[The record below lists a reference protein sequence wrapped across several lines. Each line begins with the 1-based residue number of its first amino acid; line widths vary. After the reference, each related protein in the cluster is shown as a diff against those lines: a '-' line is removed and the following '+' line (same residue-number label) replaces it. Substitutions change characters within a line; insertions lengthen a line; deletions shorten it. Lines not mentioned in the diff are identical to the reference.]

1 MAELIEQ
8 VANRQPLVLV
18 LEDLHW
24 ADEMSLRL
32 LAFVSRRIPAWT
44 ALLVATARE
53 DELADASMA
62 RRTVEELSHASGAVP
77 AVLSPLSRS
86 DTALLVRALA
96 RVGSDALTVAQ
107 VEERIWAMSEGN
119 PFVAVEA
126 MRALDQASL
135 SDGARDEGA
144 AVSLPASV
152 RDLVVRRLD
161 RLSARSQQV
170 AAVAAVIGRRFDFT
184 LLHSAS
190 GMEER
195 DAAEAVDEMVRHHV
209 LQAVGNHLDF
219 THDRV
224 RDVAYGR
231 LLSPRRRL
239 LHRAVAEALETAGS
253 GPGHATGVPPR
264 DRVGEQIEQLAHHA
278 LRGELW
284 EKAVDYLR
292 QAGTKAA
299 ARSALHDARVCFVQA
314 LDALE
319 LLPESRTNLEQAFE
333 IRLELRPVLIQLGEY
348 RQALERLREAEAL
361 AERLNDDHRRG
372 RVGAFMTNIHS
383 RLDEPDEALVSGRR
397 ALEIAGRLGDLR
409 LRILATTYLAQAYYY
424 RGEYTRV
431 VELATDNLAALPLD
445 WVYEFFGSSQPP
457 SVNDRFRLL
466 VSLAH
471 LGRFAEAAV
480 HEAEAIRLAGPT
492 RHAYTVGLA
501 YHAAGTLHLVKGD
514 WATAHALI
522 ERQIAVLRTGNIVG
536 ELPTALAYSARALAY
551 LGDATGGAQPA
562 AGMRAAPRGAV
573 GEGKSRERLGLL
585 FAGTRLSPARPARRG
600 AAPGPQRG

>member
-1 MAELIEQ
+1 M
-8 VANRQPLVLV
+8 
-18 LEDLHW
+18 
-24 ADEMSLRL
+24 
-32 LAFVSRRIPAWT
+32 
-44 ALLVATARE
+44 
-53 DELADASMA
+53 
-62 RRTVEELSHASGAVP
+62 
-77 AVLSPLSRS
+77 
-86 DTALLVRALA
+86 
-96 RVGSDALTVAQ
+96 
-107 VEERIWAMSEGN
+107 
-119 PFVAVEA
+119 
-126 MRALDQASL
+126 
-135 SDGARDEGA
+135 
-144 AVSLPASV
+144 
-152 RDLVVRRLD
+152 
-161 RLSARSQQV
+161 
-170 AAVAAVIGRRFDFT
+170 
-184 LLHSAS
+184 
-190 GMEER
+190 
-195 DAAEAVDEMVRHHV
+195 
-209 LQAVGNHLDF
+209 
-219 THDRV
+219 
-224 RDVAYGR
+224 
-231 LLSPRRRL
+231 
-239 LHRAVAEALETAGS
+239 
-253 GPGHATGVPPR
+253 
-264 DRVGEQIEQLAHHA
+264 
-278 LRGELW
+278 
-284 EKAVDYLR
+284 DYLR

-319 LLPESRTNLEQAFE
+319 LLPESRTNSEQAFE

-397 ALEIAGRLGDLR
+397 ALEIAGRLGDLS

-480 HEAEAIRLAGPT
+480 HEADAIRLAGPT

-522 ERQIAVLRTGNIVG
+522 ERQIAVPGLGTSSGSFRLLSRTPPGPWRTSATRPRRSTGCGNASSSSRGSPRGEESGTVGPPIRWDAPVSCSAGWTRLGAWATARLIPHRVASISCPTRCSSSATLRPI
-536 ELPTALAYSARALAY
+536 PTASMRRAVRPITARRWPSASRVACAPHRPLPPRAWQALRAPGEARA
-551 LGDATGGAQPA
+551 GHRDARCGGADVPRHGRCLSGSSRRKLSCWRSEDGNDSVPLEPGGPVVA
-562 AGMRAAPRGAV
+562 AGRG
-573 GEGKSRERLGLL
+573 
-585 FAGTRLSPARPARRG
+585 
-600 AAPGPQRG
+600 

>member
-1 MAELIEQ
+1 
-8 VANRQPLVLV
+8 
-18 LEDLHW
+18 
-24 ADEMSLRL
+24 
-32 LAFVSRRIPAWT
+32 
-44 ALLVATARE
+44 
-53 DELADASMA
+53 
-62 RRTVEELSHASGAVP
+62 
-77 AVLSPLSRS
+77 
-86 DTALLVRALA
+86 
-96 RVGSDALTVAQ
+96 
-107 VEERIWAMSEGN
+107 
-119 PFVAVEA
+119 
-126 MRALDQASL
+126 
-135 SDGARDEGA
+135 
-144 AVSLPASV
+144 
-152 RDLVVRRLD
+152 
-161 RLSARSQQV
+161 
-170 AAVAAVIGRRFDFT
+170 
-184 LLHSAS
+184 
-190 GMEER
+190 
-195 DAAEAVDEMVRHHV
+195 
-209 LQAVGNHLDF
+209 
-219 THDRV
+219 
-224 RDVAYGR
+224 
-231 LLSPRRRL
+231 
-239 LHRAVAEALETAGS
+239 
-253 GPGHATGVPPR
+253 
-264 DRVGEQIEQLAHHA
+264 
-278 LRGELW
+278 
-284 EKAVDYLR
+284 
-292 QAGTKAA
+292 
-299 ARSALHDARVCFVQA
+299 VCFAQA

-383 RLDEPDEALVSGRR
+383 RLDAPDEALVSGRR

-492 RHAYTVGLA
+492 RHPYTVGLA
-501 YHAAGTLHLVKGD
+501 YHAAGTLYLVKGD

-551 LGDATGGAQPA
+551 LGDATEALSRLRECEQLLEGQSARGRVGIGWASYSLGRACLLLGRLHEALRLGYSAVDSASGRIDFLPDARLLLGDIATHPDCFNAESGETHYQEA
-562 AGMRAAPRGAV
+562 LALAESRGMRPLIGHCQRGLGRLYGRLGKREQAAEMLSVAVAMYRDMDMPFWLEQAQAELLAV
-573 GEGKSRERLGLL
+573 GGRK
-585 FAGTRLSPARPARRG
+585 
-600 AAPGPQRG
+600 